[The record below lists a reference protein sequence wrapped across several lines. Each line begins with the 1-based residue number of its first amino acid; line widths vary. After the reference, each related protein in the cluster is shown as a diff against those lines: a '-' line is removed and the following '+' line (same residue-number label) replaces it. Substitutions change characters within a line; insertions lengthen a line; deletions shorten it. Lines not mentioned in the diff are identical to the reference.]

1 MKNDLRQTK
10 LYLFLEAVD
19 SLDDI
24 FLLLRK
30 TTYLLLLALFIKS
43 LYTFEANSLTNL
55 QKNKTFS
62 KLFSSL
68 SPSLDVISI
77 T

>member
-30 TTYLLLLALFIKS
+30 LRKATYLLLLALFIKS
-43 LYTFEANSLTNL
+43 LYSCWRLKREFI
-55 QKNKTFS
+55 NKSS
-62 KLFSSL
+62 KK
-68 SPSLDVISI
+68 
-77 T
+77 

>member
-1 MKNDLRQTK
+1 MKKHLTEVQLHKCKLTLYILSVTMKNDLRQTK

-30 TTYLLLLALFIKS
+30 TTSFI
-43 LYTFEANSLTNL
+43 
-55 QKNKTFS
+55 TFS
-62 KLFSSL
+62 TFYQ
-68 SPSLDVISI
+68 I
-77 T
+77 TL